1 MLRLLGMC
9 PGLLL
14 RSVPVYLAD
23 SFLVCYQQSDNQR
36 CYSPLEFQV
45 DSRLESQVGE
55 EHRLVP
61 IRDRLEACP
70 ERQFQLPVVQR
81 PRQVFLVHRH
91 LREHRES
98 PVHRWQLLMV
108 PSQVFLEHHRL
119 RERRESPVHQG
130 QLLMV
135 PSQVFLEHHRL
146 RERPVSPVLHR
157 LPPVSLEGHL
167 DRSAW
172 MPSSWHVGRRFRLV
186 HCQHRGLM
194 TTIPV
199 SLVRH
204 PLSRGYCSLMP
215 SWPDRCQAYREAP
228 RGLHRRVL
236 LEFLVLPTLL
246 AYWVH

>member
-1 MLRLLGMC
+1 VLRLLGMC

-98 PVHRWQLLMV
+98 PVHRW
-108 PSQVFLEHHRL
+108 
-119 RERRESPVHQG
+119 